1 MNYFNY
7 SPVQYLVPFVIA
19 NVPTLSFITVPK
31 FEFDLH
37 GYQSCQKKYFK
48 CGHEIKVDKLL
59 SRING

>member
-1 MNYFNY
+1 
-7 SPVQYLVPFVIA
+7 LVPFVIA